1 MKEILFVIGLTTIW
15 FDTDAIDCKN
25 KKYQAQQKL
34 KIKRKT
40 SALFLLG
47 ECCNNGPFSG
57 WDLSEI
63 HLSTKDT
70 EQNMINLN

>member
-25 KKYQAQQKL
+25 KKYGAQQKL
-34 KIKRKT
+34 KIKWKS
-40 SALFLLG
+40 SALFLLS
-47 ECCNNGPFSG
+47 ECCNKGPFGVWELSG
-57 WDLSEI
+57 I

-70 EQNMINLN
+70 DQNIINLN